1 MEGRY
6 SAVANRAAISSRA
19 ANSCVEQALCFDD
32 MSSRRRSVAP
42 RCRRGCV
49 RAPHTES
56 EELRMTTSSARV
68 RVATCHDARRAEL
81 RGLGLT
87 GNIDRPITYEKMA
100 HDAVKLVDH
109 LGLSLVR

>member
-1 MEGRY
+1 
-6 SAVANRAAISSRA
+6 
-19 ANSCVEQALCFDD
+19 
-32 MSSRRRSVAP
+32 
-42 RCRRGCV
+42 
-49 RAPHTES
+49 
-56 EELRMTTSSARV
+56 MTTSSARV

-87 GNIDRPITYEKMA
+87 GNIDRPIMYEKMA